1 LKSSPCLSVVAILC
15 AASGFA
21 APPSV
26 RVLEEPTRIEVS
38 AELPAP
44 GVANET
50 FLRVALLDDATGQ
63 AGAPVFGAYSVHEG
77 RLVFR
82 PRFALAPGARYRISA
97 GSEHLDHA
105 VPAQARAAAAVVS
118 SVSPGAGEVPANLLK
133 FYLYFSRPMR
143 EGREVFERIHLLDEN
158 GRAIPGTWRDTELW
172 TEDARRLTLWIHPG
186 RVKRGVNLREDLG
199 PVLRPGKRYTLLV
212 EAGLRDA
219 TGQPLAREHRHSFQT
234 IAESHARLD
243 PSTWKVETP
252 SAGTREALHIV
263 ATVPL
268 DAVIGR
274 RSIHVQKSSGGAVP
288 GVTAPADDG
297 RTWTFTPRDPW
308 ASTSH
313 DFVVDP
319 WLEDLA
325 GNTVARVFD
334 DDLTALEPA
343 ERPSAKRTF
352 TPR

>member
-1 LKSSPCLSVVAILC
+1 
-15 AASGFA
+15 
-21 APPSV
+21 
-26 RVLEEPTRIEVS
+26 LEEPTRIEAS

-44 GVANET
+44 GVANEA
-50 FLRVALLDDATGQ
+50 FLRVSLLDDTTGQ
-63 AGAPVFGAYSVHEG
+63 AGSPVFGTYTVQDG
-77 RLVFR
+77 RLMFR

-105 VPAQARAAAAVVS
+105 VPAQAHAAAAVVS
-118 SVSPGAGEVPANLLK
+118 SVSPSASEVPANLLK

-186 RVKRGVNLREDLG
+186 RVKQGVNLREDLG

-219 TGQPLAREHRHSFQT
+219 TGQPLAGEFRHSFQT
-234 IAESHARLD
+234 SAESHARLD
-243 PSTWKVETP
+243 PSAWKIETP
-252 SAGTREALHIV
+252 AAGTRHPLRIV

-274 RSIHVQKSSGGAVP
+274 RSIHVQKSGGTAVP
-288 GVTAPADDG
+288 GVAAPAEDG
-297 RTWTFTPRDPW
+297 RTWMFTPRDPW
-308 ASTSH
+308 AAESH

-334 DDLTALEPA
+334 DDLTALESV
-343 ERPSAKRTF
+343 ERPAAKRTF